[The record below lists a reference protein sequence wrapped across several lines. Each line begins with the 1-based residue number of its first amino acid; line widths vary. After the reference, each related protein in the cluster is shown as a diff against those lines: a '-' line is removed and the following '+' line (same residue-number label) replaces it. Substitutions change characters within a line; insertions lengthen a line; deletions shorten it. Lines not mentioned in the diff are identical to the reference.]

1 MNLYKKCTAKPIIDP
16 VIDPTLSSDNH
27 ISERIF
33 EKEYKN

>member
-1 MNLYKKCTAKPIIDP
+1 MDLYKKCTTKPIIDP

-33 EKEYKN
+33 